1 MLAGLLALLL
11 HRQPDSNHLVDVV
24 YGHKQ
29 GVALTMDVF
38 KPAKASGIGVIW
50 IVSGGW
56 VSDHRNIN
64 PALAKVFTDRGMT
77 VFEVVHGSQPRFQLP
92 DILNDVHR
100 AVRFIRANAS
110 TWSVDKNRLGISGG
124 SAGGHLS
131 LMIGNGPREG
141 SPSARDLVER
151 ETSKIQA
158 VACFFPPTDFLNWG
172 KDGAAATD
180 NSMLRPF
187 YGAFGIT
194 DKTSKEQALEIGR
207 SLSPILLI
215 SKSSPPTLIYHGDA
229 DTLVP
234 LQQSQS
240 FIAKLKAAG
249 VPGELVVRAGKGHG
263 YPETA
268 TDLKYF
274 ADWFEKYLPP
284 SKG

>member
-1 MLAGLLALLL
+1 MLLAFFAGLAL
-11 HRQPDSNHLVDVV
+11 RQTDSNHLVDVV

-64 PALAKVFTDRGMT
+64 PALARAFTDRGMT

-92 DILNDVHR
+92 DILNDIHR
-100 AVRFIRANAS
+100 AVKFIRTNAKS
-110 TWSVDKNRLGISGG
+110 WLVDPKRIGISGG

-131 LMIGNGPREG
+131 LMVACKPRPG
-141 SPSARDLVER
+141 SPGARDVVEQASS
-151 ETSKIQA
+151 EVEA

-172 KDGAAATD
+172 KDGAPATE
-180 NSMLRPF
+180 SGMLRPF

-194 DKTSKEQALEIGR
+194 DQTPKDKALEIGR
-207 SLSPILLI
+207 SMSPIYSI
-215 SKSSPPTLIYHGDA
+215 SAATPPTLIYHGDA

-240 FIAKLKAAG
+240 FIAKLRAAN
-249 VPGELVVRAGKGHG
+249 VPCELVVRAGKGHG

-268 TDLKYF
+268 GDLKYF
-274 ADWFEKYLPP
+274 AEWFEKYL
-284 SKG
+284 K